1 MTSMK
6 MRMVGLTLA
15 ALLVGMPAAADTRT
29 GSANPNSSQ
38 NWAFTPT
45 VTGQVQ
51 IVLSWTNNNAQLIM
65 ALVCDDSDPMVFGV
79 ASGRVNRVAMMQAG
93 VIPGLSC
100 ILGVS
105 SLRGNSPYRVH
116 FIRDLSQASQGRGR
130 SPLSLEVTEAIPGSI
145 LEYETE
151 RALGRI
157 RQLNQGR

>member
-1 MTSMK
+1 MKSMTMQ
-6 MRMVGLTLA
+6 MVGLMLM
-15 ALLVGMPAAADTRT
+15 ALLVGAPAAADTRV
-29 GSANPNSSQ
+29 GSANMASSQ

-65 ALVCDDSDPMVFGV
+65 ALVCDESDPMVFGV
-79 ASGRVNRVAMMQAG
+79 ASGRVNRLAVMQVG
-93 VIPGLSC
+93 VIPGLPC

-105 SLRGNSPYRVH
+105 SVRGNSAYRVH
-116 FIRDLSQASQGRGR
+116 FLRDMSQISQGRGR
-130 SPLSLEVTEAIPGSI
+130 APVSLDITEALPGSI

-151 RALGRI
+151 RALGKL